1 MNPWERNYK
10 MAPKIREMYPPGT
23 RLVLHYMEDPFAP
36 VPPGTRG
43 TVDCVDDQAQIH
55 MQWDNG
61 RRLAIIPGVD
71 SFRKLT
77 EEEIMD
83 EQGPDIPG
91 GWTCPCN
98 ENVRYK
104 WKKESKFK
112 FLDRWRRSSSAVLHI
127 RNGM

>member
-1 MNPWERNYK
+1 MTRLHPEDAYEMEVNRMNPWERNYK
-10 MAPKIREMYPPGT
+10 MAPEIREMYPPGT
-23 RLVLHYMEDPFAP
+23 RLVLHHMEDPFAP

-77 EEEIMD
+77 EEKIMD
-83 EQGPDIPG
+83 EQGPDIPEDG
-91 GWTCPCN
+91 PAPAM
-98 ENVRYK
+98 K
-104 WKKESKFK
+104 
-112 FLDRWRRSSSAVLHI
+112 
-127 RNGM
+127 M

>member
-10 MAPKIREMYPPGT
+10 MAPEIREMYPPGT
-23 RLVLHYMEDPFAP
+23 RLVLHHMEDHFAP

-77 EEEIMD
+77 EEKIMD
-83 EQGPDIPG
+83 EQGPDIPEDG
-91 GWTCPCN
+91 PAPAM
-98 ENVRYK
+98 K
-104 WKKESKFK
+104 
-112 FLDRWRRSSSAVLHI
+112 
-127 RNGM
+127 M